1 MAIFHFSAN
10 IISRGKG
17 RSAVAAAAYRS
28 GSRITNEYD
37 GVVHDYRRKRG
48 VIDKQIFLPDHVPRE
63 YYDRATLWNA
73 VEKIEKAKNA
83 QLARE
88 IEIAI
93 PKEISLA
100 GTYQMVK
107 EYITENFVSKGM
119 IADCCYHDSLIVSYR
134 GAYRKKWRKN
144 MDRLV
149 RTSAKALVIKD
160 GCMLAIKLH
169 DSDGDFYIM
178 PGGGQAAG
186 ELLSATVQREVAEET
201 GISVKAKDAL
211 FIIEGAEGEKHHRV
225 DVIYLCDYIG
235 ESNMKY
241 HPDKNQVGYEWLEI
255 ATLNK
260 APLYP
265 SKLRRAIMNY
275 YEGKE
280 TPVYLGNE
288 NVGDP
293 EITY

>member
-1 MAIFHFSAN
+1 M
-10 IISRGKG
+10 
-17 RSAVAAAAYRS
+17 
-28 GSRITNEYD
+28 
-37 GVVHDYRRKRG
+37 
-48 VIDKQIFLPDHVPRE
+48 
-63 YYDRATLWNA
+63 
-73 VEKIEKAKNA
+73 
-83 QLARE
+83 
-88 IEIAI
+88 
-93 PKEISLA
+93 
-100 GTYQMVK
+100 
-107 EYITENFVSKGM
+107 
-119 IADCCYHDSLIVSYR
+119 
-134 GAYRKKWRKN
+134 
-144 MDRLV
+144 
-149 RTSAKALVIKD
+149 
-160 GCMLAIKLH
+160 
-169 DSDGDFYIM
+169 
-178 PGGGQAAG
+178 
-186 ELLSATVQREVAEET
+186 
-201 GISVKAKDAL
+201 

-293 EITY
+293 EITD